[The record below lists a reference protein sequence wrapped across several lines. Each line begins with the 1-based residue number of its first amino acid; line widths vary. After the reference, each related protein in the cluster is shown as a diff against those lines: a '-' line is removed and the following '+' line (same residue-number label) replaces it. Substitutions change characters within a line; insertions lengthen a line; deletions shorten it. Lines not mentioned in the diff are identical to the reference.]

1 MTGKSLIAAGWVV
14 TTWLVSVP
22 VLAQDELGDGTR
34 LDASL
39 QQGAG
44 GKNAPQRPIDFAG
57 RNALI
62 TGNVP
67 GLGYFHEDVGYGAPE
82 EFRDELSDDALFR
95 FRARSLPPY
104 APDQPGDSYLGQPV
118 TRVYRSQAPTAAG
131 EAMQGGYLIRDPERA
146 GLVVRRPF
154 VTAPTPIVVPTPGLT
169 VAPGGTGY
177 NDDLLSSMGV
187 LRLPTGQLTQ
197 LRASPLLG
205 VRQTPL
211 EGVAPGAAPSGYP
224 APAAPTPPGAEPQDR
239 RSLPAENIGEQMRVK
254 SGLLGTEPSPAPTVT
269 PLIQPPPSGLP
280 SPPETEPGQEEPAD
294 QGAPETLVPGL
305 TADPY
310 AQVLEEVR
318 QRRESLSAPTS
329 PTPVPQPGAGGEA
342 DRSGAAGGA
351 GTTPFEEEPGRGY
364 TTEQLLQMLDYDL
377 PRIRTLIGSGDAWIN
392 DLSQRAQEDLEAGRY
407 LSAESKYLQLVR
419 MIPDRPLGM
428 VGLVHSQIGAGMI
441 LSASVNLRRML
452 DRHPELIAAKYEL
465 QLLPDEDRL
474 GRVRQELANMLKHGN
489 DPAPALLLAYIAYQT
504 DDRGVARAAL
514 EVARSRAPED
524 PMIEL
529 VSSIWLGGEADRVST
544 EDAGRAFG
552 GEGPLATK

>member
-1 MTGKSLIAAGWVV
+1 MTRKSLIAAGWVV
-14 TTWLVSVP
+14 TAWLLSVP
-22 VLAQDELGDGTR
+22 ALAQDELGDGTR

-44 GKNAPQRPIDFAG
+44 GKNAPQRPTDFAG

-146 GLVVRRPF
+146 GLVVRRPL

-177 NDDLLSSMGV
+177 DDDLLSIMGV

-211 EGVAPGAAPSGYP
+211 EGVTPGAAPSGYP
-224 APAAPTPPGAEPQDR
+224 SPAVPTPPGAEPQDR
-239 RSLPAENIGEQMRVK
+239 RSLPAESIGEEMRVK
-254 SGLLGTEPSPAPTVT
+254 SGLLGTEPTSPAPAAA
-269 PLIQPPPSGLP
+269 PLIQPPPSSLP
-280 SPPETEPGQEEPAD
+280 SPLETEPGREPVD
-294 QGAPETLVPGL
+294 QGAPETLAPGL

-310 AQVLEEVR
+310 ARLLEEVR
-318 QRRESLSAPTS
+318 QRRESILAPAG

-342 DRSGAAGGA
+342 GRSEAAGGA
-351 GTTPFEEEPGRGY
+351 GTIPFEESSRGY

-377 PRIRTLIGSGDAWIN
+377 PRIRTLTGSGDAWID
-392 DLSQRAQEDLEAGRY
+392 DLAQRAQEDLEAGRY
-407 LSAESKYLQLVR
+407 LSAESKYLQLIRV
-419 MIPDRPLGM
+419 MPDRPLGL

-465 QLLPDEDRL
+465 QLLPGEDRL
-474 GRVRQELANMLKHGN
+474 DRVRQELANMLKHGN

-504 DDRGVARAAL
+504 DDPGVARAAL

-529 VSSIWLGGEADRVST
+529 VSSIWLGEGADGVST
-544 EDAGRAFG
+544 DDAGRSPG
-552 GEGPLATK
+552 GEGPPATK